1 MVEGHG
7 GGECSAKC
15 CLLRTTPAAPL
26 HEKAPPAAYRW
37 GFCVI
42 SLSSAKSVGALISP
56 SLRGKKKLPAV
67 IGGHSEGAW
76 IGEALVAFD
85 ASISIIEEENPF
97 GILFIEKI
105 FGPEGHRP
113 VIPLVT

>member
-76 IGEALVAFD
+76 IGWVFVALVALTIVEEKD
-85 ASISIIEEENPF
+85 AFFIFLVEEVPA
-97 GILFIEKI
+97 
-105 FGPEGHRP
+105 P
-113 VIPLVT
+113 